1 MPEYLPRIVDRELE
15 LRLEASGAT
24 LIVGPKWCGK
34 TTTGEQKAKSI
45 LKMQDPDKKDGYLAT
60 AAAKPSLLLKGEN
73 PRLIDEW
80 QIAPVLWDAVR
91 TAVDQRQED
100 GLFILTGSTSV
111 DDKNIMHTG
120 TGRIARMKMYPMS
133 LYESGESNGQIS
145 LRALFQDAL
154 LDIDGVSSQL
164 SIEQLI
170 FAACRGGWP
179 ATLRRKNPEA
189 QLLTARDY
197 ISNIC
202 ESDISTVDGVQRN
215 PTWTGLILRSYA
227 RNISTLAKK
236 SNILK
241 DVTANADSMTM
252 PTLDSYLNALEKLFV
267 IEDVEAWCPAIRS
280 ATTIRSGKKREFTD
294 PSIAVAAMGL
304 TPEYLEQA
312 SRWFSEQWGI
322 AQTEYM
328 QSMRACLAGARV
340 PQWYFATNS
349 ERRIVA
355 GAGVIENDFHPRTD
369 LAPNL
374 CALYVEPALRGHG
387 LATQMLA
394 FARKKGWELQGY
406 SYEIGLNEF
415 AISDSEEYVTQVT
428 ILVS

>member
-145 LRALFQDAL
+145 LRALFQDAS
-154 LDIDGVSSQL
+154 LDIDGISSQL

-197 ISNIC
+197 
-202 ESDISTVDGVQRN
+202 
-215 PTWTGLILRSYA
+215 LRVRHFYC
-227 RNISTLAKK
+227 R
-236 SNILK
+236 
-241 DVTANADSMTM
+241 
-252 PTLDSYLNALEKLFV
+252 
-267 IEDVEAWCPAIRS
+267 WCPAQS
-280 ATTIRSGKKREFTD
+280 DVDALD
-294 PSIAVAAMGL
+294 PAFIC
-304 TPEYLEQA
+304 QKH
-312 SRWFSEQWGI
+312 FN
-322 AQTEYM
+322 
-328 QSMRACLAGARV
+328 ACEEI
-340 PQWYFATNS
+340 QYS
-349 ERRIVA
+349 ERRHRKRRQHDHAHA
-355 GAGVIENDFHPRTD
+355 GFVFECVGKAVCH
-369 LAPNL
+369 
-374 CALYVEPALRGHG
+374 
-387 LATQMLA
+387 
-394 FARKKGWELQGY
+394 
-406 SYEIGLNEF
+406 
-415 AISDSEEYVTQVT
+415 
-428 ILVS
+428 